1 MAQMDYK
8 KEKRLTDILVVGG
21 GIAGLTAAV
30 SAKEKNPDAEVLI
43 VEKQTAGYSG
53 KANKGGGVLQY
64 FDLEHTTPEMFV
76 EYHANSVGCYLGNQN
91 MMKRYVAMNNEMLDR
106 LESWGVTIPKL
117 KIPTGPMT
125 YMVGIDLNVT
135 IQIRKKAE
143 KLGVKIM
150 DKTAVSDFITKD
162 EKIAG
167 AVGYSIIDGTFYE
180 ISAKA
185 VVLASGSQNYRVA
198 PMWSNGR
205 GDGIAAAYRAGAK
218 MRNVEFGNFAQLY
231 KVNSFQ
237 ELVFGE
243 NSMFNALGE
252 NVTQNFRRFPE
263 ADVSSTALREW
274 YEQMSMGKGPIY
286 LHVPDLTDEDN
297 PMAHIWERPYG
308 VPFWNADHEKARGL
322 DPDLEVAP
330 GFVGEQSP
338 VRVDDN
344 METNLHGMYAAGDVC
359 YCGSGAPGA
368 VPAPPGRN
376 RGSGILNAVFN
387 GILSGESAAEYVK
400 TAGRQE
406 LDEKQVEQ
414 YEKDA
419 YAPLLRE
426 EGVDPIDIIDG
437 IQQILCPVE
446 NSIYMSQH
454 RLDVCLRKLNKI
466 KAQVG
471 NMKAEDLHGM
481 LTCHEAEAM
490 VLCCEMQIRAAM
502 MRKESRGWFLREDY
516 PDMDNENWLKWIVVQ
531 NQDGDMTFDTERV
544 PIEEYDVKPPMY
556 HAGGEK
562 NGKQSM

>member
-1 MAQMDYK
+1 MGKYNGQEI
-8 KEKRLTDILVVGG
+8 KEVVDILVVGG

-43 VEKQTAGYSG
+43 VEKQTAGYGG

-76 EYHANSVGCYLGNQN
+76 EYHAHSVGCYLGNQN

-106 LESWGVTIPKL
+106 LEGWGVTIPKL

-135 IQIRKKAE
+135 IQMRRKAE
-143 KLGVKIM
+143 KLGVKII
-150 DKTAVSDFITKD
+150 DKVTISDLLTD
-162 EKIAG
+162 GERIAG
-167 AVGYSIIDGTFYE
+167 AVGYSILDGTFYE
-180 ISAKA
+180 FTAKA
-185 VVLASGSQNYRVA
+185 VIMASGSQNYRVA

-218 MRNVEFGNFAQLY
+218 MRNTEFGNFAQLY

-274 YEQMSMGKGPIY
+274 YEQMSMGKGPIT
-286 LHVPDLTDEDN
+286 LHVPDVDDN
-297 PMAHIWERPYG
+297 PMATIWERPYG
-308 VPFWNADHEKARGL
+308 VPFWDADHRKARGL

-338 VRVDDN
+338 IRVDDD
-344 METNLHGMYAAGDVC
+344 MQTSIHGMYAAGDVC

-376 RGSGILNAVFN
+376 RGSGILNAVFA
-387 GILSGESAAEYVK
+387 GIVSGESAADYVK
-400 TAGRQE
+400 EVETPAVCAA
-406 LDEKQVEQ
+406 QVEACK
-414 YEKDA
+414 KDA
-419 YAPLLRE
+419 YAPLERE
-426 EGVDPIDIIDG
+426 EGIDPIEVIDG
-437 IQQILCPVE
+437 VQQILCPVE

-454 RLDVCLRKLNKI
+454 RLDIALRKLNKI
-466 KAQVG
+466 KEKVSEL
-471 NMKAEDLHGM
+471 KADDLHGL

-490 VLCCEMQIRAAM
+490 VLCCEMQLRAAT
-502 MRKESRGWFLREDY
+502 MRKESRGWFIREDY
-516 PDMDNENWLKWIVVQ
+516 PDMDNENWLKWIIVQ
-531 NQDGDMTFDTERV
+531 NKDGEMTFDTERV
-544 PIEEYDVKPPMY
+544 PVEEYQVQPPRF
-556 HAGGEK
+556 
-562 NGKQSM
+562 